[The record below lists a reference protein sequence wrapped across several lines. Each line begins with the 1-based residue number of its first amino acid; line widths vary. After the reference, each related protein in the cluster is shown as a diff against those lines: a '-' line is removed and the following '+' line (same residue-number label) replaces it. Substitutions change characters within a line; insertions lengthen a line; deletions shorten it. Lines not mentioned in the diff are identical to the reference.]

1 MSKEYSEFNCNQE
14 HEFIYIASL
23 YNKPT
28 KKVKE
33 FLKENVNLM
42 KLKIQHIKK
51 YINLLKIMA
60 LKENKT

>member
-33 FLKENVNLM
+33 FFERKCESNEIKNSTHKEVY
-42 KLKIQHIKK
+42 KLVEDNGFERK
-51 YINLLKIMA
+51 
-60 LKENKT
+60 